1 MAWWTKEG
9 KGSGTLIPNKKYEYS
24 IEFYFG
30 NNSNILFNAIT
41 ATMPK
46 LSAEVIQ
53 DSAFGKKHYDVGNV
67 SWEPITITV
76 PDFYHHDHLETTVD
90 GSSVSQ
96 PDGFSEGFRIW
107 LMAVGMLKGKWTTN
121 TEIQSNYED
130 ALMGLP
136 DGTDYLKKSNEGY
149 GLNSFSYSSAD
160 INIPAAG
167 NTEAFSV
174 KKGIANGAINKILIK
189 KFHGDIEYHWVIH
202 NPILSSLGFGEM
214 SYTSEEI
221 STIEIMFQYETA
233 YYVTPGMNMV

>member
-9 KGSGTLIPNKKYEYS
+9 GGLGSLIPNKKYEYS
-24 IEFYFG
+24 VEFYFG

-41 ATMPK
+41 VTMPK

-76 PDFYHHDHLETTVD
+76 PDFYHHDHFETTAN

-96 PDGFSEGFRIW
+96 PDGFSEGFRMW
-107 LMAVGMLKGKWTTN
+107 LMAVGMLKGKWTTD
-121 TEIQSNYED
+121 TETQSNYED
-130 ALMGLP
+130 ALMGVAG
-136 DGTDYLKKSNEGY
+136 GTDYLKKANEGY

-160 INIPAAG
+160 IDIG
-167 NTEAFSV
+167 QGVSI

-189 KFHGDIEYHWVIH
+189 KFHGDIEYHWVVD

-221 STIEIMFQYETA
+221 STIEMMFQYETA

>member
-1 MAWWTKEG
+1 MAWWTQ
-9 KGSGTLIPNKKYEYS
+9 GSGIGSLIPNKKYEYS

-30 NNSNILFNAIT
+30 NNSNILFNAT
-41 ATMPK
+41 TVTMPK

-76 PDFYHHDHLETTVD
+76 PDFYHNNHKQTTVA
-90 GSSVSQ
+90 GETKSL
-96 PDGFSEGFRIW
+96 PDGFSEGFRLW

-121 TEIQSNYED
+121 NEIQSSYED
-130 ALMGLP
+130 ALMGVP
-136 DGTDYLKKSNEGY
+136 SGTDYLKKSNEGY

-160 INIPAAG
+160 INIPATDD
-167 NTEAFSV
+167 TEAFSV

-189 KFHGDIEYHWVIH
+189 KFHGDIEYNWIVH

-214 SYTSEEI
+214 SYASEEI

-233 YYVTPGMNMV
+233 YYVTSGMKMV